1 MKYLLLAI
9 LILGGCASPQ
19 VVEKAVYIDRP
30 CDRAED
36 YAPAKWLPT
45 RFFALEVD
53 GEIAACTTDTAAL
66 LGNIERFAR

>member
-9 LILGGCASPQ
+9 LILGGCAAPQ
-19 VVEKAVYIDRP
+19 VVKKVVYLERD
-30 CDRAED
+30 CSRAED

-45 RFFALEVD
+45 HFFALEVD